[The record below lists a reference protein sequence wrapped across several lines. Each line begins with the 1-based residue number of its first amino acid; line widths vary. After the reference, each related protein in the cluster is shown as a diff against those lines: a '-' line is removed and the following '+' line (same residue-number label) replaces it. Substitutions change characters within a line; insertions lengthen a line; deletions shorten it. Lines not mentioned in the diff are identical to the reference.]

1 MEILQ
6 SELLEDLKY
15 RTHRVIAA
23 AEMQFQPLP
32 LSILHFKPSP
42 SRWSIVECLEHL
54 NLYGDHY
61 LPAIRKALLKA
72 GPASAS
78 AVFRSGWLGEYF
90 SGLMLGKNGQILK
103 FTSPKSKNP
112 LFTKV
117 PEYVIERF
125 LDQQRQYL
133 ACLEESLHVN
143 LGRVRVPI
151 SIAPWIRIKLGD
163 TLRFCIYHNERHIR
177 QAERVWREANS

>member
-1 MEILQ
+1 MKILQ
-6 SELLEDLKY
+6 NELLEDLRY

-23 AEMQFQPLP
+23 VEMQFQPLP

-61 LPAIRKALLKA
+61 LPAIRKALGKA
-72 GPASAS
+72 GPAHGTTM
-78 AVFRSGWLGEYF
+78 FRSGWLGEFF
-90 SGLMLGKNGQILK
+90 SSLMLGKNGQILR

-117 PEYVIERF
+117 PEYVMDRF

-133 ACLEESLHVN
+133 AFLAESEQVHLD
-143 LGRVRVPI
+143 RVRVPI

-177 QAERVWREANS
+177 QAEQVWREANS